1 MPTTETETLVEDLLQ
16 TTGLL
21 IRRLRAEGDP
31 GGLTWSQS
39 VVVGRLGRHGPATTA
54 ALARAERVKPQ
65 SMGMT
70 LAALEREGLVTR
82 QSDPEDG
89 RQWIYALT
97 AQGQAARERHRAL
110 KRGWLTGALSGL
122 EDSEKEALGQAL
134 AVLRRLS
141 SQ

>member
-1 MPTTETETLVEDLLQ
+1 
-16 TTGLL
+16 
-21 IRRLRAEGDP
+21 
-31 GGLTWSQS
+31 
-39 VVVGRLGRHGPATTA
+39 
-54 ALARAERVKPQ
+54 
-65 SMGMT
+65 
-70 LAALEREGLVTR
+70 LEREGLVTR